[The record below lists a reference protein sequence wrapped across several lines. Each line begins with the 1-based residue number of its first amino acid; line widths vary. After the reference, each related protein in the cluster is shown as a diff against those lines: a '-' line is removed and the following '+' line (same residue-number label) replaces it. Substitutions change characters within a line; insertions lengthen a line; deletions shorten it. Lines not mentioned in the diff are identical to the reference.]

1 MFNPCEK
8 KCTLFHCKCSSI
20 LLNYTFFP
28 QKSVNKID
36 FHFLLYNINYTLN
49 VVRKKVLNSA
59 SIILNINK
67 VKLLMGNHNRIFFFH
82 SNIFKIQRNEIYILQ
97 ETYHPLAGQ
106 GRHEHDVNQRNKQ
119 EDAKMRDDQHNN
131 TWGSQLQEVLI

>member
-67 VKLLMGNHNRIFFFH
+67 VKLLTGNHNRIFFFFIQ
-82 SNIFKIQRNEIYILQ
+82 IFLRYSEMKF
-97 ETYHPLAGQ
+97 TYFRKLITHWLVKG
-106 GRHEHDVNQRNKQ
+106 GMSMTSTSVTNKRMQ
-119 EDAKMRDDQHNN
+119 K
-131 TWGSQLQEVLI
+131 